1 MSREKRREREG
12 MRSLSDTI
20 PIDLSLLIRLPIEDI
35 RVSPFPKEIERQWK
49 EENGII
55 SVQMRH
61 FYCLRDCADKQDAA
75 AQKCDDD
82 LAAIPTPG
90 CK

>member
-1 MSREKRREREG
+1 

-20 PIDLSLLIRLPIEDI
+20 LIDLSLLIRLPIEDI
-35 RVSPFPKEIERQWK
+35 RVSSSLNEIACQC
-49 EENGII
+49 NGII

-61 FYCLRDCADKQDAA
+61 FYCLRDCADKEDAA

-82 LAAIPTPG
+82 LAAIPTPE